1 MTFKTTSARTIGSH
15 SEPSG
20 NRSFAAR
27 SSGSRGAENK
37 LRKNL
42 SDFAKYSPFNS
53 FRINKHVSEM
63 S

>member
-1 MTFKTTSARTIGSH
+1 MTFKTTSARTIGRH
-15 SEPSG
+15 SESIG
-20 NRSFAAR
+20 NRNFPSR
-27 SSGSRGAENK
+27 SSGPRGAKNN

-42 SDFAKYSPFNS
+42 SHFAKYSPFNS